1 MKKIILSILLIVYAI
16 FSMTF
21 MDDRDDVWTG
31 IGLVFYLPCWLII
44 GLYYLRLIWRK
55 NKVSG
60 ADMLS
65 LPLLQKIGIFKSYDD
80 SEQDRKVL
88 AKTMVPFLLSFIICP
103 MLVSIIAKDYY
114 FDDYENSKYLS
125 LILLIVPVVL
135 IISLVLGAKQ
145 DWLNKSKQN

>member
-55 NKVSG
+55 NKGEWSRYAVSTTV
-60 ADMLS
+60 AKNWY
-65 LPLLQKIGIFKSYDD
+65 LQ
-80 SEQDRKVL
+80 
-88 AKTMVPFLLSFIICP
+88 II
-103 MLVSIIAKDYY
+103 
-114 FDDYENSKYLS
+114 
-125 LILLIVPVVL
+125 
-135 IISLVLGAKQ
+135 
-145 DWLNKSKQN
+145 